1 MTPEYVVFNLYFLKT
16 YRYENSLCFY
26 LYFLF
31 KFRTLKTELEAP
43 SPSSLYTSSRI
54 LCTLSA
60 WLAPPPTTQL
70 YTSDRLG
77 SFLLLCTRSLSLC
90 PISDWIRLISLPNN
104 LGIVFLH
111 PCCHSYL
118 NDNFSHLDYFYS
130 LPAHLPAFR
139 LLLPFICSQLGSPSD
154 LHARHIWSIPS
165 STDNIS
171 MALCCSQDNDQIP
184 QMS

>member
-1 MTPEYVVFNLYFLKT
+1 MRAHFASTCISSS
-16 YRYENSLCFY
+16 NSGHSKLN
-26 LYFLF
+26 
-31 KFRTLKTELEAP
+31 
-43 SPSSLYTSSRI
+43 SRHPVPV
-54 LCTLSA
+54 LCTPPAGSCAPFLPG
-60 WLAPPPTTQL
+60 WHRHAPPPTTQS

-130 LPAHLPAFR
+130 LPAHLPAFQ

-184 QMS
+184 QMP